1 MHYFDELENDNSA
14 VVKAIVFHAILVA
27 IVATSSQFMEFGELD
42 LNLDEEPEVIS
53 SAVRIDVV
61 AMPKLTLQELKK
73 VDAIEAKPL
82 EEEPKEESPANETSK
97 VEFKK
102 EEKKINVNNLLKDF
116 SQKNVVKKIPKKKD
130 KEIDKSALRKII
142 LEGNK
147 VSQGSST
154 TGESIDQ
161 ANQAFVSYMQGLPDK
176 VRPNWKLPSYLMGTN
191 LRCRVRIFLD
201 ANGNI
206 IKTQI
211 FESSGEPEF
220 DAKALEA
227 LKQSSPLPRPSKE
240 FLSKAI
246 GGAIILGFPL

>member
-1 MHYFDELENDNSA
+1 MYYFDELENDNSA
-14 VVKAIVFHAILVA
+14 VVKALAFHIVLVGLIYLA
-27 IVATSSQFMEFGELD
+27 SSYIELGEFEFAPT
-42 LNLDEEPEVIS
+42 EEPEVIS

-61 AMPKLTLQELKK
+61 AMPKLTLQELKQINASQTEP
-73 VDAIEAKPL
+73 VEDI
-82 EEEPKEESPANETSK
+82 PKEESPSNETSK

-102 EEKKINVNNLLKDF
+102 EEKKIDVSNLLKDF
-116 SQKNVVKKIPKKKD
+116 SQKNVIKKIPKKK
-130 KEIDKSALRKII
+130 ERVIDKSALRKII

-154 TGESIDQ
+154 TGESLDQ
-161 ANQAFVSYMQGLPDK
+161 ANQAFVSYMQGLPDQ
-176 VRPNWKLPSYLMGTN
+176 VRPYWKLPSYLMDRS

-206 IKTQI
+206 IRTQI
-211 FESSGEPEF
+211 FETSGVPEF

-227 LKQSSPLPRPSKE
+227 LKKSSPLPKPSKE
-240 FLSKAI
+240 YLTKAI